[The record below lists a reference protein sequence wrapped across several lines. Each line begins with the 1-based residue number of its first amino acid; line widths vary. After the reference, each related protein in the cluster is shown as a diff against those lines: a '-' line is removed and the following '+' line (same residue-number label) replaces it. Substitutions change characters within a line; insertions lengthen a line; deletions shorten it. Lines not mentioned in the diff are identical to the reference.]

1 MHIRSSTVF
10 VAICALVIHS
20 PAFSWGSEGHAAV
33 GIMAMELTDQEAKK
47 QLQSLLGDLSNER
60 MEELCNWPDAMR
72 EIEEWNWASPQHYV
86 NLPRS
91 ATRYEA
97 ERDCRDGL
105 CATEAIKK
113 YAAELGNDRLGR
125 EQRKQAFAW
134 LCHLVGD
141 LHQPLHCGFAD
152 DRGGNQFGILFE
164 NQALN
169 LHEFWDH
176 TLIEQRAGDI
186 ETLVSV
192 SSSGPGDTSNMS
204 WNPLEVNLWTEQ
216 SHLLAIEL
224 AYPENPEIS
233 PEFADQTWEII
244 KLRLSLAAERLALI
258 LNAVLGEGEVKLGPV
273 QEPLPG
279 TGV

>member
-1 MHIRSSTVF
+1 
-10 VAICALVIHS
+10 
-20 PAFSWGSEGHAAV
+20 
-33 GIMAMELTDQEAKK
+33 MELTDQEARE
-47 QLQSLLGDLSNER
+47 QLQYLLGDLSNER
-60 MEELCNWPDAMR
+60 MDELCNWPDAMR
-72 EIEEWNWASPQHYV
+72 EIEAWSWASPQHYV

-91 ATRYEA
+91 TTRYEA

-113 YAAELGNDRLGR
+113 YAAELGNDRLDP

-152 DRGGNQFGILFE
+152 DRGGNQFRILFN
-164 NQALN
+164 NQESN

-186 ETLVSV
+186 ETLVNV
-192 SSSGPGDTSNMS
+192 SSSEPGDVSNMS

-224 AYPENPEIS
+224 AYPEKPEIS
-233 PEFADQTWEII
+233 AEFADQTWSTI
-244 KLRLSLAAERLALI
+244 KQRLSLAAERLALI
-258 LNAVLGEGEVKLGPV
+258 LNAVLGKGEVKLGET
-273 QEPLPG
+273 QESKPG
-279 TGV
+279 TDD